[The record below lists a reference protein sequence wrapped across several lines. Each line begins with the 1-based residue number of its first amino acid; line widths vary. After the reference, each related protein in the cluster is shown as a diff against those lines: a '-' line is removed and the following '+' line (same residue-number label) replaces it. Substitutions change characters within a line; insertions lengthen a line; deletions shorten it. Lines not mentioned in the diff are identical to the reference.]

1 MDSPAKIAL
10 TFPGQGS
17 QYPGMAKVPTQ
28 NFPYTK
34 AVYEEASEAI
44 KADLLKL
51 CEESSETLQL
61 TRNAQPA
68 ILVTSYAWTV
78 VLRQELDLKVEAAGG
93 HSLGEY
99 TALLSSGGLSLTD
112 ATKLV
117 RMRGELMQSAVPVG
131 RGKMVAV
138 LGLDDESVDNLC
150 ELASE
155 GENSLVV
162 PANYNAPNQVV
173 IAGHTTAVD
182 RAKAIAT
189 SGTPPELKAGK
200 VIELSVSAPFHCPL
214 MKPVAEKFYPYLR
227 AIAWREC
234 LFPIVFNV
242 DARPRSK
249 ADFSEL
255 LRDQLVHPVLW
266 TSVVRTLHQHGCAYF
281 VEPGPGRVLTGLVH
295 RILDDGKYFSVDSTE
310 GLKKLEKALRED
322 YEVKG

>member
-1 MDSPAKIAL
+1 MERPTKIAL

-17 QYPGMAKVPTQ
+17 QYPGMAKIPAQ

-44 KADLLKL
+44 KTDLLKL
-51 CEESSETLQL
+51 CEESPETLQL
-61 TRNAQPA
+61 TRNAQPC
-68 ILVTSYAWTV
+68 ILVTSHAWTT
-78 VLRQELDLKVEAAGG
+78 VLRKELNLKIEAACG

-99 TALLSSGGLSLTD
+99 TALLASGGLSLTE
-112 ATKLV
+112 ATRLV

-138 LGLDDESVDNLC
+138 LGLDDEKVRDLC
-150 ELASE
+150 ESASE

-189 SGTPPELKAGK
+189 SGNPELKAGK

-227 AIAWREC
+227 ATLWQDL

-242 DARPRSK
+242 DAGLRSE

-255 LRDQLVHPVLW
+255 LRDQLVQPVLW
-266 TSVVRTLHQHGCAYF
+266 TSVVRTLHQHGCTYF
-281 VEPGPGRVLTGLVH
+281 VEPGPGRVLTGLVR

-310 GLKKLEKALRED
+310 GLKGLEKALRED
-322 YEVKG
+322 NT